1 MKLGGKKMSK
11 SDGNMIF
18 VRDALK
24 VTDPKALRWYLID
37 RHYRKPFDHDEA
49 VLDRARLRQR
59 ALADALGRGRLGP
72 IGRDGYSRGAMA
84 ALEDDLNAP
93 RALAI
98 MEWAAPRVEAETRA
112 SFRAIGR
119 ILGVV

>member
-1 MKLGGKKMSK
+1 MGLDGTKMSK

-24 VTDPKALRWYLID
+24 VTDPKALRWYLLD
-37 RHYRKPFDHDEA
+37 RHYRKSFDHDEA
-49 VLDRARLRQR
+49 ILDRARLRQK
-59 ALADALGRGRLGP
+59 AFAEALGRGRLGP
-72 IGRDGYSRGAMA
+72 IARDSSSRGAMA
-84 ALEDDLNAP
+84 ALEDDLNVS

-98 MEWAAPRVEAETRA
+98 MERAAPRAGAETRA

-119 ILGVV
+119 LLGVV